1 MILNKRKLVSTNSRQ
16 ALCFHGAVLVLA
28 IICFILFLVISN
40 NINET
45 TLFAHDQFVNG
56 TVMLHVFKTLHLVAC
71 VHTLILRYTKCH
83 QHWHSGI
90 LFCIGNLI
98 LYLPSEA
105 FLFKYVDA
113 FNFNSTLWVILRY
126 IYKSLSVCF
135 Y

>member
-1 MILNKRKLVSTNSRQ
+1 MILNKRKIVLTNSRQ

-40 NINET
+40 NINGAT
-45 TLFAHDQFVNG
+45 SFAIDQFVKLQA
-56 TVMLHVFKTLHLVAC
+56 TFVAILQVFKTLHLVAC

-126 IYKSLSVCF
+126 LYIKV
-135 Y
+135 